1 VHDIKNCFKKD
12 IKTQKGKHAP
22 IRSPPPLTKSTN
34 PATMAKNT
42 KAIKD
47 FNNDIEGSAKHQR
60 QLTRFQNLQLN
71 ESAQAKVDIRAKAI
85 RGPMGFAW
93 NRCPT
98 APYANTGRIKMIHAH
113 TWCACGVGHFCEE
126 GLVSEEKSL
135 MGEWMHRSFGEAL
148 SVTQHTQRHT
158 SNGLKE
164 DIAVTMALWERI
176 MPGTSSVLWS
186 HHTLHWKTDRIPL
199 PSVWGYLTE
208 RVMSRLSRSVHDR
221 CNPER
226 NIVNNYVL
234 TQASIVVSSMFA
246 KEISRGLDDQMATK
260 YAPSAQRTDPEVKT
274 AVILPTES
282 STTNSMSR
290 QLTDNEVVSIRQ
302 ALPKEMISKA
312 NSSIITSI
320 GNARIRTVLYRTL
333 TKEKKDHIISMHST
347 CFYDHVQH
355 GVKLAKIHHWAT
367 LSSDTKERFP
377 LAFVELFEIEKR
389 SCPRIDRTKGSM
401 AWCAPEELGDLVA
414 LGTRPDVPA
423 ETFEYIINP
432 EVIARFFFFPVC
444 VILTQKTTHKL

>member
-1 VHDIKNCFKKD
+1 
-12 IKTQKGKHAP
+12 
-22 IRSPPPLTKSTN
+22 
-34 PATMAKNT
+34 
-42 KAIKD
+42 
-47 FNNDIEGSAKHQR
+47 
-60 QLTRFQNLQLN
+60 
-71 ESAQAKVDIRAKAI
+71 
-85 RGPMGFAW
+85 
-93 NRCPT
+93 
-98 APYANTGRIKMIHAH
+98 
-113 TWCACGVGHFCEE
+113 
-126 GLVSEEKSL
+126 
-135 MGEWMHRSFGEAL
+135 
-148 SVTQHTQRHT
+148 
-158 SNGLKE
+158 
-164 DIAVTMALWERI
+164 
-176 MPGTSSVLWS
+176 
-186 HHTLHWKTDRIPL
+186 
-199 PSVWGYLTE
+199 
-208 RVMSRLSRSVHDR
+208 
-221 CNPER
+221 
-226 NIVNNYVL
+226 VNNYVL

-274 AVILPTES
+274 AVIHPTES